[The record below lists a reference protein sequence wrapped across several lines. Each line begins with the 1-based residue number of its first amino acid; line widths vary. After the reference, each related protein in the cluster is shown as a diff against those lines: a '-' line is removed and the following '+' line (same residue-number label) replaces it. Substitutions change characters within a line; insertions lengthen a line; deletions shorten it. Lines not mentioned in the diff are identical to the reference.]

1 MKRVFTLAVIF
12 FALCGS
18 MHAQDYDTIPPYEKN
33 PNIPD
38 FNLMQTDSSWFIKA
52 NIPFGKS
59 VVIIY
64 FSPDCGHCQLT
75 AHEYE
80 ENISRMDDVFFVWVS
95 YLSLDKIKSFAEE
108 YKMLDQ
114 KNIRIGRD
122 PNYFIPAFYKVKF
135 TPFMAVYDAA
145 GKLLKT
151 YEEGTDPDTLIKLL
165 HPAKSGS

>member
-1 MKRVFTLAVIF
+1 
-12 FALCGS
+12 
-18 MHAQDYDTIPPYEKN
+18 
-33 PNIPD
+33 PD

-52 NIPFGKS
+52 NIPLGKP

-64 FSPDCGHCQLT
+64 FSPDCGHCQLS

-80 ENISRMDDVFFVWVS
+80 EKIDQFSDVFFVWVS

-108 YKMLDQ
+108 YKMLGQ
-114 KNIRIGRD
+114 ENIRIGRD
-122 PNYFIPAFYKVKF
+122 PSYFIPSFYRVKF

-151 YEEGTDPDTLIKLL
+151 YDEGTDPDTLTRLL
-165 HPAKSGS
+165 HPAKS

>member
-1 MKRVFTLAVIF
+1 MKRFVTLSIILFTVCNSIQ
-12 FALCGS
+12 
-18 MHAQDYDTIPPYEKN
+18 AQDNDSIPLYEKN
-33 PNIPD
+33 REIPD

-52 NIPFGKS
+52 NIPTGKP

-64 FSPDCGHCQLT
+64 FSPDCGHCQLA

-80 ENISRMDDVFFVWVS
+80 ENISRLNDVFFVWVS

-135 TPFMAVYDAA
+135 TPFMAVYDAG

-151 YEEGTDPDTLIKLL
+151 YEEGTDPDTLIRLL
-165 HPAKSGS
+165 HPAKS